1 MFVTY
6 VAIIVTNDIVGFS
19 VVTGI
24 AHGRASPAAVATCV
38 DEEEDESVTPA
49 GSVLVNVIFSSVDT
63 TLLQG
68 SSSDLGSHLEC
79 RRLADTIA
87 LKFTFEGLV
96 NGHED
101 LIDDS
106 LESFGL
112 LFFSCRLAVTSDSFN
127 SFFSVAANKFRR
139 VSDLHG
145 EASELFRSGRLFEV
159 GNALLHGVNISLEVP
174 GSIVNNGELHRLVS
188 GSALTGVSHRFLIFL
203 GPLGHVDINTRAG
216 IGAQD
221 RDRGLQVL
229 LIGQGALIGVFL
241 EVFSN
246 LVREIIIFLG
256 ADIINNCFVK
266 APYGAHGDSN
276 DEGEDEE
283 EESAGAVAEGN
294 HALLAVDHEESEKS
308 EEQEEGSDA

>member
-6 VAIIVTNDIVGFS
+6 VAIIMTNEIVSFS

-24 AHGRASPAAVATCV
+24 AHSRASPAAVATCV

-63 TLLQG
+63 GLLQG

-79 RRLADTIA
+79 GSLADTIA

-96 NGHED
+96 NRHED
-101 LIDDS
+101 FIYDG
-106 LESFGL
+106 LESLGL
-112 LFFSCRLAVTSDSFN
+112 LFFSYRLAITSDILN

-174 GSIVNNGELHRLVS
+174 GSIVNNGERHRFFR

-203 GPLGHVDINTRAG
+203 GPLGLVDINTRAG
-216 IGAQD
+216 IGTQD
-221 RDRGLQVL
+221 RDRSLQVL
-229 LIGQGALIGVFL
+229 IISQSALIGVFL
-241 EVFSN
+241 EVLSD
-246 LVREIIIFLG
+246 LVREIIIVLG
-256 ADIINNCFVK
+256 AHIINNCFVK
-266 APYGAHGDSN
+266 APYGAHRDGN